1 MDDILNA
8 IVDLSRRFSTLEQKL
23 TVSTDAITTLCEQM
37 RGVEI
42 QVHQNEQKI
51 KETAE
56 RVASLD
62 TEETERYTWGWNL
75 RLYGF
80 NETPNESIRSDIM
93 QLFAALSPEDKEK
106 IGFRVTMQVDP
117 SSSNSQ

>member
-1 MDDILNA
+1 M
-8 IVDLSRRFSTLEQKL
+8 
-23 TVSTDAITTLCEQM
+23 
-37 RGVEI
+37 
-42 QVHQNEQKI
+42 HQNGQKI

-56 RVASLD
+56 CLASLD